1 MQTNGARNRALL
13 MGSGWTLA
21 AAAALALFKSSPAE
35 PITLWTMGVV
45 ALGWA
50 GILLHVL
57 AAERRAAGAS
67 IAAAG
72 SDTRGMIDGL
82 AQAMGAEMQRA
93 CRELVRVD
101 ELLAHAIERLMA
113 AFDSVSE
120 QSHRHQSELALAAAG
135 AQGTPDA
142 ERWRAAAERAAS
154 NVNSAVTALQFRDV
168 VGQKLGHVRRE
179 LEALEQLMQRVR
191 ELSAAQAEAAMA
203 SGRARAS
210 AHFAAQVQGLLLELE
225 QVKAA
230 NPVQQA
236 LMHAGEV
243 DLF

>member
-1 MQTNGARNRALL
+1 MQRNGARRRALL
-13 MGSGWTLA
+13 AGGGWTA
-21 AAAALALFKSSPAE
+21 AAVAALAWFKSAPAE

-50 GILLHVL
+50 GILLYAL
-57 AAERRAAGAS
+57 AAERRAAGIT

-72 SDTRGMIDGL
+72 CDSRGVIDGL

-93 CRELVRVD
+93 CRELVQVD

-120 QSHRHQSELALAAAG
+120 QGHRHQSELALAAAG
-135 AQGTPDA
+135 AQRTPEA
-142 ERWRAAAERAAS
+142 ERWRAAAEHAAS
-154 NVNSAVTALQFRDV
+154 NISKAVTALQFRDV
-168 VGQKLGHVRRE
+168 VGQKLGYVRRE

-191 ELSAAQAEAAMA
+191 ELSAAQAEAAMVG
-203 SGRARAS
+203 GRARAQ
-210 AHFAAQVQGLLLELE
+210 AQFAARVKALLLELE

-230 NPVQQA
+230 NPAQQA